1 VAVNSQQ
8 KNFMKIHISEVKQI
22 RSRKNAF
29 TLIELLIVVAI
40 IAILAGL
47 LLPALSKAKQKTQ
60 LIMCMNN
67 TKQLTLGWI
76 MYADDNNAWV
86 PPNENGG
93 SGSGNG
99 TVDTTKSWVNG
110 WLNFTPDNTDNTNLQ
125 YIANALLGPYVQ
137 RQVKVYKCPADK
149 YPCMEGGQQMD
160 RVRSISMNGYIEGGA
175 YLNSKNGMA
184 PNQSVWYAGAFM
196 AYNKITDIVR
206 PSPVDLFVLV
216 DEHPDSIND
225 GWLITDEQEV
235 QWVDLPASYH
245 NHACGF
251 SFADGH
257 STIHKWVDGVTTQP
271 VKMSSGNSWPSS
283 PNSPDIIWMQQHSSA
298 PYAAP

>member
-1 VAVNSQQ
+1 
-8 KNFMKIHISEVKQI
+8 MKSHIFEVKQI
-22 RSRKNAF
+22 RSRQGAF

-40 IAILAGL
+40 IAILAAM
-47 LLPALSKAKQKTQ
+47 LLPALSRAKQKTQ

-67 TKQLTLGWI
+67 TKQLTLGWL

-93 SGSGNG
+93 GGNG
-99 TVDTTKSWVNG
+99 TGAADTSPSWVHG
-110 WLNFTPDNTDNTNLQ
+110 WLNWTPDNTDNTNFQ
-125 YIANALLGPYVQ
+125 YLANALLGPYVQ

-149 YPCMEGGQQMD
+149 YLCMEGGQQID
-160 RVRSISMNGYIEGGA
+160 RVRSVSMNGYIEGGA
-175 YLNSKNGMA
+175 YLSQKSGMG
-184 PNQSVWYAGAFM
+184 PNQSLWYGGAYM
-196 AYNKITDIVR
+196 AYNKVTDIVT

-225 GWLITDEQEV
+225 GWLITDEAVV

-245 NHACGF
+245 NRACGF

-257 STIHKWVDGVTTQP
+257 STIHKWVDGPTTQP
-271 VKMSSGNSWPSS
+271 IELVQRNAWTGVS
-283 PNSPDIIWMQQHSSA
+283 PNDIVWMQLHSSA

>member
-1 VAVNSQQ
+1 
-8 KNFMKIHISEVKQI
+8 MKSHISKAEQI
-22 RSRKNAF
+22 RSGKGAF
-29 TLIELLIVVAI
+29 TLIELLIVIAI
-40 IAILAGL
+40 IAILAAM

-60 LIMCMNN
+60 LIQCMSN

-76 MYADDNNAWV
+76 MYADDNNGAV

-110 WLNFTPDNTDNTNLQ
+110 WLNWTPGNTDNTNEQ
-125 YIANALLGPYVQ
+125 YLANALLGPYVQ
-137 RQVKVYKCPADK
+137 KQIKVYKCPADK
-149 YPCMEGGQQMD
+149 YLCQEGNPPTQMD

-175 YLNSKNGMA
+175 YANSKPGLSA
-184 PNQSVWYAGAFM
+184 NQSVWYGGAYM

-206 PSPVDLFVLV
+206 PPPVDLFVLV

-225 GWLITDEQEV
+225 GWLITDEQQI

-257 STIHKWVDGVTTQP
+257 SNIHKWVDGVT
-271 VKMSSGNSWPSS
+271 
-283 PNSPDIIWMQQHSSA
+283 
-298 PYAAP
+298 